1 MAVLQDTDS
10 YESREEELAISK
22 EDVAEFLSFLENR
35 EEYLDTG
42 LGAFHTDD
50 HSNW

>member
-1 MAVLQDTDS
+1 METNVINGQSDSVVLSSEAVS
-10 YESREEELAISK
+10 
-22 EDVAEFLSFLENR
+22 EFLGFLENR

-50 HSNW
+50 HNNW

>member
-1 MAVLQDTDS
+1 MNTEEKIIDVIDVSDEAVS
-10 YESREEELAISK
+10 
-22 EDVAEFLSFLENR
+22 EFMNFLENR